1 MSRNLKRSRN
11 REAKT
16 NERGTESMRDF
27 TRTVTAR
34 LSTLIQTDYDTRH
47 GSAVNPIV
55 LDDSDDEVEN
65 NKNGANSS
73 NQPDKAAARN
83 ARLVDAI
90 EIDSPPPPNTGP
102 ATRDRDNEDAMDDE
116 KAPIDHNLSP
126 VPRRAEYQGDPHWP
140 CLTSNWRNVS
150 LTPNSVLP
158 VSVRAPPGPTEAH
171 FVYAD
176 EREEYLRRCPP
187 HADFSMVSLLFLFLF
202 LFISWSALDYPHLE

>member
-102 ATRDRDNEDAMDDE
+102 ATRDRDKEDAMDDE

-158 VSVRAPPGPTEAH
+158 VSTLA
-171 FVYAD
+171 
-176 EREEYLRRCPP
+176 
-187 HADFSMVSLLFLFLF
+187 
-202 LFISWSALDYPHLE
+202 W